1 MQGNLEADIKL
12 LLLQFRNGNQH
23 AFERLYRMHSRYLLS
38 NIRALVKDKDVA
50 DEILQDVFLKVWE
63 NRELVNPDKSFRN
76 FLYTIT
82 KNMVYDHMRRVALDI
97 RKRHELMQ
105 TALEIYTHVEEQLIN
120 KENHALLSDAVEHLP
135 AQCRTVYTLSKFD
148 GKSHQEISKQL
159 NISLATV
166 NNHMVKAN
174 RQIRSFLLKNGE
186 LSLVIAII
194 LLGSSGQS

>member
-1 MQGNLEADIKL
+1 MQGNPEADIKL
-12 LLLQFRNGNQH
+12 LLLQFRKGNQR

-63 NRELVNPDKSFRN
+63 NREVVDPDKSFRN

-82 KNMVYDHMRRVALDI
+82 KNMVYDYMRRVALDI

-120 KENHALLSDAVEHLP
+120 KENDALLSDAVEHLP
-135 AQCRTVYTLSKFD
+135 TQCRKVYTLSKFD
-148 GKSHQEISKQL
+148 GKSHQEISEHL

-174 RQIRSFLLKNGE
+174 RQIRSFVLKNGE
-186 LSLVIAII
+186 LSLIIAII
-194 LLGSSGQS
+194 LLGSSSQS